1 MVELILKAK
10 KIKTLPNSY
19 VIFSQDD
26 YQTLQDISRKQII
39 LKNLTQKNITKNLD
53 SSQIIALTDISK
65 ECLGLNEQMLND
77 LNLSEGDSVLVISDV
92 RSPPDSF
99 NAIKKRMQS
108 NKFLT
113 KIEIDAIVSD
123 IINNKYSSL
132 EKASF
137 VFSQYFQ
144 EYTMDE
150 IEALTRSIAE
160 SGENLDFN
168 GVITDKHSL
177 GGVPGNKVTLLIVPI
192 IAAAGLMMPKTS
204 SRAIT
209 SASGTV
215 DTMEAL
221 GCKVALK
228 ADEIIEITHE
238 IGGLIC
244 WGGAL
249 NLAPADDLIIRDVE
263 FPLGINPRSMMMASI
278 MAKKKAFGIDMLVL
292 DIPMGHGCKVETYD
306 EAQILSRSFGELGR
320 RLGIQV
326 ECGITFGGL
335 PVGHYI
341 GPALEAKEALSA
353 LINPKTGST
362 SLVEKS
368 TSIAGILLEMTGKA
382 LRGQGQI
389 KARQILESGQAYQKF
404 CQIIEAQGGNPNIK
418 PDNIEIGEYVY
429 DFIAPSNG
437 WIVDINNEIITDI
450 ARKAGAPTDKKAGI
464 HFIRKKDPVK
474 AGETIF
480 KIYSSSEQKL
490 KAAIDVVAK
499 SKPVTIEGMLLGR
512 I

>member
-1 MVELILKAK
+1 MVESIFKTK
-10 KIKTLPNSY
+10 KVQTLPNSL
-19 VIFSQDD
+19 VIFSHDD
-26 YQTLQDISRKQII
+26 YQSIQDISRKQLI
-39 LKNLTQKNITKNLD
+39 LKSVAQKNLVQVFD
-53 SSQIIALTDISK
+53 PSQILALPDISAGYI
-65 ECLGLNEQMLND
+65 GLSEKALHD
-77 LNLSEGDSVLVISDV
+77 LNLLEGDSVSITSDV

-99 NAIKKRMQS
+99 NAIKRRMQVQKS
-108 NKFLT
+108 LT
-113 KIEIDAIVSD
+113 KVEIDAIVSD
-123 IINNKYSSL
+123 IINNRYTAL
-132 EKASF
+132 EKASL

-160 SGENLDFN
+160 SGETLDFK

-209 SASGTV
+209 SASGTA

-228 ADEIIEITHE
+228 ADEIVEITHD

-368 TSIAGILLEMTGKA
+368 TALAGILLEMSGKA
-382 LRGQGQI
+382 LRGQGQS
-389 KARQILESGQAYQKF
+389 KARQILENGQAYQKF
-404 CQIIEAQGGNPNIK
+404 CQIIEAQGGDPNIK
-418 PDNIEIGEYVY
+418 PEDIEVGEYIY
-429 DFIAPSNG
+429 DVVAPSNG
-437 WIVDINNEIITDI
+437 WIVDINNEIITEI
-450 ARKAGAPTDKKAGI
+450 ARKASAPTDKKSGI
-464 HFIRKKDPVK
+464 N
-474 AGETIF
+474 
-480 KIYSSSEQKL
+480 
-490 KAAIDVVAK
+490 
-499 SKPVTIEGMLLGR
+499 
-512 I
+512 